1 MTRMVSV
8 ERAAA
13 LRNKCLNL
21 TEKLSIG
28 FRFGEGTDVAVAT
41 VDVAH
46 WHIASFRCPA
56 EFDRYRGIADSGK
69 PAAQQVYEFTA
80 RLPTTATAGVWPVFP
95 LPRDL
100 IGHVHPAFSHRSYP
114 GPCGR
119 RSPVEMRKCRMLRTT
134 SMLSV

>member
-41 VDVAH
+41 VDVYF
-46 WHIASFRCPA
+46 WHFETCRRTLKMSAYQGRTEAI
-56 EFDRYRGIADSGK
+56 G
-69 PAAQQVYEFTA
+69 A
-80 RLPTTATAGVWPVFP
+80 R
-95 LPRDL
+95 
-100 IGHVHPAFSHRSYP
+100 SE
-114 GPCGR
+114 R
-119 RSPVEMRKCRMLRTT
+119 RE
-134 SMLSV
+134 

>member
-46 WHIASFRCPA
+46 WHIASFRSPA
-56 EFDRYRGIADSGK
+56 EFDRHRGIADSGK
-69 PAAQQVYEFTA
+69 PAAQQVYKFTPPY
-80 RLPTTATAGVWPVFP
+80 RRP
-95 LPRDL
+95 LR
-100 IGHVHPAFSHRSYP
+100 PAF
-114 GPCGR
+114 GR
-119 RSPVEMRKCRMLRTT
+119 YFPSRAT
-134 SMLSV
+134 

>member
-1 MTRMVSV
+1 VGALGGFRPIMTRMVSV

-46 WHIASFRCPA
+46 WHIASFRCL
-56 EFDRYRGIADSGK
+56 RNLIA
-69 PAAQQVYEFTA
+69 
-80 RLPTTATAGVWPVFP
+80 
-95 LPRDL
+95 
-100 IGHVHPAFSHRSYP
+100 IGS
-114 GPCGR
+114 
-119 RSPVEMRKCRMLRTT
+119 
-134 SMLSV
+134 